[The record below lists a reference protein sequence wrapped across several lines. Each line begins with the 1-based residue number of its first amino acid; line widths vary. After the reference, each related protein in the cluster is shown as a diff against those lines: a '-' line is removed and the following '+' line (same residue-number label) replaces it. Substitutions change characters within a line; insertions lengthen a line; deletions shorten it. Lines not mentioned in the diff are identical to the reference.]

1 MHSVADLIPE
11 KSEEIDERADPLS
24 ERAEEHR
31 RLADDNKED
40 GSTAEDESEGEG

>member
-1 MHSVADLIPE
+1 VKRSTSVQTGY
-11 KSEEIDERADPLS
+11 LS